1 VKALVAAALL
11 LAASARAA
19 TTNNDDSC
27 DIAVQPAA
35 TLLLPYFEVDL
46 GAAQPAPTT
55 TLISIQNVSASPV
68 TANVT
73 VWTDWAYPALNF
85 PIQLTGYDVEGIDL
99 RDVLKG
105 GALPSS
111 ACASGPLSPGL
122 LDDLHSLFITGKSTG
137 ASIACT
143 AQVGGV
149 HALATGYVTIDV
161 VAGCSATNVTS
172 PGYFSTLRYDNVLTG
187 DYQQLGTAQGRVYA
201 SGGPLVHIR
210 AIPEGGAAGVVMAT
224 QLPHTFYERYMP
236 DPLAQHADR
245 RQPLPSAFAPRWI
258 SGGTTGFNTNLK
270 IWREGMTT
278 GSCAGAQ
285 RAGSNS
291 EMVISETV
299 RFDEHE
305 NATVTGVLCSI
316 GCLSPPG
323 LPAASSVSSISI
335 RFSPL
340 SISGDPG
347 GWLYINLD
355 NQSTKTRSSQNWVI
369 VSMLAAPAYATEAT
383 APALGNGCSTAA
395 KPGARIGPL
404 P

>member
-1 VKALVAAALL
+1 MKTLIAAALL
-11 LAASARAA
+11 LAVSAHAA

-27 DIAVQPAA
+27 DIALQPAA
-35 TLLLPYFEVDL
+35 TLLLPYFEVDIH
-46 GAAQPAPTT
+46 GRTVT
-55 TLISIQNVSASPV
+55 TLFTIQNVSPSPA

-85 PIQLTGYDVEGIDL
+85 PIQLTGYDVEGINL
-99 RDVLKG
+99 YDVLKD

-122 LDDLHSLFITGKSTG
+122 LDDLRSLFTTGRSTG

-149 HALATGYVTIDV
+149 HAVAAGYVTIDI
-161 VAGCSATNVTS
+161 VAGCNATNVTS
-172 PGYFSTLRYDNVLTG
+172 PGYFTTLRYDNVLTG
-187 DYQQLGTAQGRVYA
+187 DYQQLGSAQGHVYA

-245 RQPLPSAFAPRWI
+245 RQPLPSAFAPRVI

-278 GSCAGAQ
+278 GSCSGTQ

-291 EMVISETV
+291 DMAISETV

-305 NATVTGVLCSI
+305 NSTVNVVICSI

-323 LPAASSVSSISI
+323 LPAASSVSSFSV
-335 RFSPL
+335 RFPPF
-340 SISGDPG
+340 SISGDVG
-347 GWLYINLD
+347 GWLYINMGA
-355 NQSTKTRSSQNWVI
+355 QSWMTVA
-369 VSMLAAPAYATEAT
+369 MFGAPTYATETA
-383 APALGNGCSTAA
+383 APALGNGCSPAPA
-395 KPGARIGPL
+395 KNVQIGPT